1 MMLEGIRAALFDL
14 DGTLLD
20 RRRSFE
26 CFVREQWLRFAERL
40 HPIDQAH
47 YVRLAIECDANG
59 YAPRKE
65 LFAGLL
71 APFDLSSDLA
81 DDLLRDY
88 RAEFPRACVLFSDAG
103 RTLSSLR
110 ARGLKLGL
118 ITNGSVRMQSA
129 KLSCLG
135 LMLAFDVVL
144 ISDAEGVSKPDPRI
158 YHRAL
163 DRLGTEPGRA
173 VFVGDHPEVDIA
185 GARGAGMKA
194 VWRRDPAVSDAV
206 EADAVVG
213 ELCELLALVGPP
225 GD

>member
-1 MMLEGIRAALFDL
+1 
-14 DGTLLD
+14 
-20 RRRSFE
+20 
-26 CFVREQWLRFAERL
+26 
-40 HPIDQAH
+40 
-47 YVRLAIECDANG
+47 
-59 YAPRKE
+59 
-65 LFAGLL
+65 
-71 APFDLSSDLA
+71 
-81 DDLLRDY
+81 
-88 RAEFPRACVLFSDAG
+88 
-103 RTLSSLR
+103 
-110 ARGLKLGL
+110 
-118 ITNGSVRMQSA
+118 MQSA